1 MTQDQPA
8 PSSLLAQF
16 NLALEQAVALPPEL
30 RDQLLDYL
38 ALWGSP
44 EELLALLDELWQ
56 VHGPLLAF
64 MDRQAGALFALG
76 RHGDALEVL
85 ERRQR
90 RSTTIA
96 SQALEARILLAAGH
110 EQHALAVADDI
121 SQAYPLNVTALTA
134 AAEVYTGLGRFPQ
147 AQELLERYL
156 ERRPGTLTALLA
168 LAHLALSAQEEA
180 LAREYVQRLGAG
192 IPSGLTVE
200 ELRTL
205 EALHRS
211 LGHQESTAAAAL
223 ELERRHQQ
231 MRQAL
236 EEALT
241 PFVEAVERGGDWNA
255 VYHALNG
262 PDSVQVP
269 PKERRRIQLE
279 AVRHFGFTQLRP
291 GQTEI
296 MATVLQDESVLA
308 VMPTGAGK
316 SLCYQLP
323 AVLKP
328 RATLVIS
335 PLIALM
341 KDQVEGLPSAVR
353 QKATFINSSLSDEE
367 IQARLEGVAQGRFKL
382 VYAAPERLRQ
392 RPFLRALRDAGLSLF
407 VVDEAHCVS
416 LWGHDFRPDYLFIQ
430 EARNEL
436 GNPAALAMTAT
447 APPRV
452 RDEILDNLSQ
462 VNGNGAESAGDHLS
476 LPGHVHR
483 RPRVIALDIFRPNL
497 HLSALEFQ
505 NDDRKLAALIKFVT
519 ETPGSGIVYA
529 NSRRKCEALAL
540 QLREQ
545 GVEAEAYHAG
555 LPDRG
560 AIQDRF
566 MAGETRVIVATVA
579 FGMGIDKADIRFIVH
594 FHPPR
599 SLASYY
605 QEAGR
610 AGRDGQPAQCVL
622 FYSRNDWANLRR
634 WAKADE
640 YSLEFLERAYAAIA
654 TQLNGP
660 GPHAPGQKPPVEQPE
675 SPGDEA
681 EPAGPREPVVG
692 PVNPRRLEQVLN
704 VSDTEVRVAVSL
716 LERAGLLG
724 RSFDFPRQVRI
735 RLAPGGKRALP
746 DNAEFQ
752 RFLRKTRLSPRKE
765 STFRSDAIARGMGW
779 PLDQVEQRLLAWQSQ
794 GWIQV
799 KGSKR
804 EMLVTL
810 PPRPADLT
818 QRLERLLSHSR
829 AIAQRRIDEIIGYAT
844 TEHCRHGYISAH
856 FGSPPRTRCD
866 VCDNCTGVRP
876 ELPQGELVTAP
887 LPDVEDIEPMI
898 LDCLISLPK
907 QVGRSGLAR
916 ILTGSLRAPVPGD
929 QCRHHGRLAGLSE
942 GEVMEYI
949 DDLIEKKFLR
959 QYERRGYPVLSA
971 TIHGRAAAEL
981 WLAEHP
987 ELAQPTLQ
995 ASQPEDAATPSLEP
1009 ATQKPE
1015 YTRLQKALWHWRRR
1029 TAEEQS
1035 VPPYVVMDNDVLYQ
1049 IARRRPSSREE
1060 LAAVPGI
1067 GEQRLQRYGDVIL
1080 DLVQLNPPEEGDEE
1094 RLQAQAQAATASKA
1108 PGGQSRQQKLAQR
1121 VVSARSER
1129 QIFMK
1134 LQELRQKK
1142 AVQERGRVGSVATS
1156 SLLKAIARSAPR
1168 SEAELLAIPGFRSS
1182 GLRDEAETI
1191 LALVARATE
1200 S

>member
-1 MTQDQPA
+1 MTQVQPA
-8 PSSLLAQF
+8 SHPLLDQF
-16 NLALEQAVALPPEL
+16 NLALTQAVALPPEL

-44 EELLALLDELWQ
+44 EETLALLDELWQ

-76 RHGDALEVL
+76 RHREALEVL

-96 SQALEARILLAAGH
+96 SQALEARILLAAGRQ
-110 EQHALAVADDI
+110 QHAQAVADDI
-121 SQAYPLNVTALTA
+121 SQAYPLNLTALTA
-134 AAEVYTGLGRFPQ
+134 AAEVYTGLGRFAQ
-147 AQELLERYL
+147 AQALLERYL
-156 ERRPGTLTALLA
+156 ERRPGTLTALVTLAWLA
-168 LAHLALSAQEEA
+168 LKAQEEA
-180 LAREYVQRLGAG
+180 LAREYAQRLGAG
-192 IPSGLTVE
+192 IPSGLEVG
-200 ELRTL
+200 ELRIL
-205 EALHRS
+205 EEVHQA
-211 LGHQESTAAAAL
+211 LGHQESQAAAAL

-241 PFVEAVERGGDWNA
+241 PFVEAVERGGDWSA

-269 PKERRRIQLE
+269 AKERRRIQLE
-279 AVRHFGFTQLRP
+279 AIRHFGFTQLRP

-328 RATLVIS
+328 QATLVIS

-367 IQARLEGVAQGRFKL
+367 VQARLEGVAQGRYKL

-430 EARNEL
+430 EARTEL
-436 GNPAALAMTAT
+436 GNPTALAMTAT

-462 VNGNGAESAGDHLS
+462 VNGNGPGPVEDHLS
-476 LPGHVHR
+476 LPGQVLR
-483 RPRVIALDIFRPNL
+483 RPRVVALDIFRPNL

-566 MAGETRVIVATVA
+566 MAGKTRVIVATVA

-640 YSLEFLERAYAAIA
+640 YSLEFLEQAYAAIA
-654 TQLNGP
+654 AQLNVPSQGQEGSGSGTQEGEARP
-660 GPHAPGQKPPVEQPE
+660 AP
-675 SPGDEA
+675 
-681 EPAGPREPVVG
+681 PRETVVG

-724 RSFDFPRQVRI
+724 RSFDFPRQVAI
-735 RLAPGGKRALP
+735 RLTRQGKSAPAQE
-746 DNAEFQ
+746 DQEFQ
-752 RFLRKTRLSPRKE
+752 HFLRRTRLTPRKE

-794 GWIQV
+794 GWLQV

-810 PPRPADLT
+810 PPRPDDLVP
-818 QRLERLLSHSR
+818 RLERLLSHSR

-876 ELPQGELVTAP
+876 ELPQGELATAP
-887 LPDVEDIEPMI
+887 LPNVEDIEPMI

-949 DDLIEKKFLR
+949 DDLIERKLLR

-981 WLAEHP
+981 WLADHP

-995 ASQPEDAATPSLEP
+995 ASGPGEPQTEP
-1009 ATQKPE
+1009 AQPAEQKPE

-1029 TAEEQS
+1029 TAEEQQT
-1035 VPPYVVMDNDVLYQ
+1035 PPYVIMDNDVLFQ
-1049 IARRRPSSREE
+1049 IARRRPKDQTE
-1060 LAAVPGI
+1060 LAAIPGI

-1080 DLVQLNPPEEGDEE
+1080 DLVKLHPPDPGDEE
-1094 RLQAQAQAATASKA
+1094 RLQAQASQADRG
-1108 PGGQSRQQKLAQR
+1108 PRGQSRQQRMAQR

-1142 AVQERGRVGSVATS
+1142 AVRERGRLGSVATS
-1156 SLLKAIARSAPR
+1156 SLLKAIARAVPR

-1182 GLRDEAETI
+1182 GLRDEVEAI
-1191 LALVARATE
+1191 LALVAQATE
-1200 S
+1200 E